1 LAHTEKIAE
10 CPELREKLKG
20 KEKVALVEGHEL
32 SRDQLKVK
40 KFCKMSH
47 FQEIFGS
54 LLQKVSSILHLQGRS
69 CAGDI
74 PAQRKQSTRQEIKI
88 SRCMQGHTYNER
100 FEQAWERSSRRARS
114 IEERR
119 ESNWGN
125 AKMKKGEYLRGDG
138 GFPFSTQ
145 DACSS

>member
-1 LAHTEKIAE
+1 
-10 CPELREKLKG
+10 LREKLKG
-20 KEKVALVEGHEL
+20 KEKVALMEGHQL

-40 KFCKMSH
+40 KFCNMSH
-47 FQEIFGS
+47 FQEISGS
-54 LLQKVSSILHLQGRS
+54 LLQKVSSILHLQDRS
-69 CAGDI
+69 RAGDI
-74 PAQRKQSTRQEIKI
+74 PAQRKRSTRQEIKI
-88 SRCMQGHTYNER
+88 SRCMQGHASNGR

-114 IEERR
+114 MEERR

-125 AKMKKGEYLRGDG
+125 TKMKKGEYLCGDG